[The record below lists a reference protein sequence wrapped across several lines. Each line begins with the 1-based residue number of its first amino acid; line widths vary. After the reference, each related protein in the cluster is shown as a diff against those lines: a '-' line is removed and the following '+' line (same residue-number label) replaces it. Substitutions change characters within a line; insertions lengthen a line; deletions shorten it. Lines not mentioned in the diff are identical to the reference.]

1 MWLLLITISIA
12 ATTLLNKLLGFHA
25 IHRHIFQCCS
35 RRSDTRRQTRFEN
48 LTRYYC
54 IDRNVSNP
62 IGPQDPVTFN
72 FGLLSSTKTIIV
84 EIPANSRWQCLDHC
98 HQTDGACIQMF
109 TILTGAWIFGG
120 GYWGERPFPRPIGRE
135 IRDDFGTFGKNVVQG
150 GGRDATAELSFFSN
164 GPRQLQ
170 HQVCSAVQDA
180 EMYPK
185 LCSTPAWIRL
195 GLVLLRRGTSA
206 MTYDWAV
213 QRLLLVQ
220 IRAIFSGRDYLERHG
235 TFTGL
240 RWLFFPP
247 PRWVQKFEAWS
258 QRAISKAVLRLN
270 LWLGVSVL
278 GIKGWYPEYELVEG
292 TKKL

>member
-1 MWLLLITISIA
+1 
-12 ATTLLNKLLGFHA
+12 
-25 IHRHIFQCCS
+25 
-35 RRSDTRRQTRFEN
+35 
-48 LTRYYC
+48 
-54 IDRNVSNP
+54 
-62 IGPQDPVTFN
+62 
-72 FGLLSSTKTIIV
+72 
-84 EIPANSRWQCLDHC
+84 
-98 HQTDGACIQMF
+98 
-109 TILTGAWIFGG
+109 
-120 GYWGERPFPRPIGRE
+120 
-135 IRDDFGTFGKNVVQG
+135 
-150 GGRDATAELSFFSN
+150 
-164 GPRQLQ
+164 
-170 HQVCSAVQDA
+170 
-180 EMYPK
+180 
-185 LCSTPAWIRL
+185 
-195 GLVLLRRGTSA
+195 